1 MNATAA
7 GGTPNPSNK
16 LEKKVRKILPK
27 NIASTPAPS
36 SASVETVEKSKNA
49 TPPLPLAAEMQIA
62 ISPPATVKN
71 ANNGQYMIPVTLLTP
86 CKNCK
91 KIISA
96 SNVQDIQ
103 HHVCA
108 AKFKN
113 VHCTV
118 ENCDKKFFTQLT
130 LRYHLKHY
138 HRLGRNKEVVAKKS
152 KPNECKNNDD
162 NNDPSKKFICPFA
175 NCGKRYRTKGYLEEH
190 KRSAHTGE
198 RPFVCDNCTKG
209 FTRIL
214 DLKKHQLLKVCHL
227 NSK

>member
-1 MNATAA
+1 MNAA
-7 GGTPNPSNK
+7 GTPNPSNK

-27 NIASTPAPS
+27 NNIASTTP
-36 SASVETVEKSKNA
+36 VVTVEKTKTS
-49 TPPLPLAAEMQIA
+49 TPPAATEMQIA
-62 ISPPATVKN
+62 INPPTTVKN
-71 ANNGQYMIPVTLLTP
+71 ATNGQYMIPVTLLTP
-86 CKNCK
+86 CKNCQK
-91 KIISA
+91 MISA

-118 ENCDKKFFTQLT
+118 QNCDKKFFTQMT

-138 HRLGRNKEVVAKKS
+138 HRIGQNKEVVAKKS
-152 KPNECKNNDD
+152 KPNECKNSANED
-162 NNDPSKKFICPFA
+162 NDPSKKFICAFA
-175 NCGKRYRTKGYLEEH
+175 NCGKRYRTKGYLAEH

-198 RPFVCDNCTKG
+198 RPFICDNCTKG
-209 FTRIL
+209 FSRIL